1 MIRIAVDV
9 YGGDNAPDCVLDGA
23 LEAMREMP
31 DIHVIFCGAQ
41 EEVRKLLASRPH
53 DEARVRIIDAP
64 DVITNHES
72 PTLAI
77 RRKLNASLVK
87 TMDAVKAGEADAAV
101 TAGSTG
107 AALAG
112 GIFRIGR
119 IRGINRPAL
128 APLLPTAAGK
138 PVMLIDCGANVDCKP
153 EYLVQFALMGQAY
166 MRGVMGVDK
175 PKVGLLNIGAEDE
188 KGNDLAKSTF
198 PLLRDHPLV
207 DFYGNVEARDALTG
221 CVQVIVCD
229 GFAGNILLKSTEGA
243 AQLILGKLK
252 DGPALLHA
260 LQGGRAARQARAQGP
275 EERAGLRAVRRRGA
289 AGRDGGRGQGTRLVQ
304 GARLCLRHPAGAH
317 HGRGQ
322 GGRHHRRAA
331 QHGRGRCGE
340 IDSTET
346 ERRRRACLK
355 RSRQ

>member
-252 DGPALLHA
+252 DGLLSSTRSKVGALLVKPALKGLKNELDYEQYGGAALLGVTGAVVKAHGSSKAHA
-260 LQGGRAARQARAQGP
+260 YACAIRQARTMVEGKVVDII
-275 EERAGLRAVRRRGA
+275 AGQLSTA
-289 AGRDGGRGQGTRLVQ
+289 AGD
-304 GARLCLRHPAGAH
+304 
-317 HGRGQ
+317 
-322 GGRHHRRAA
+322 AA
-331 QHGRGRCGE
+331 
-340 IDSTET
+340 
-346 ERRRRACLK
+346 K
-355 RSRQ
+355 